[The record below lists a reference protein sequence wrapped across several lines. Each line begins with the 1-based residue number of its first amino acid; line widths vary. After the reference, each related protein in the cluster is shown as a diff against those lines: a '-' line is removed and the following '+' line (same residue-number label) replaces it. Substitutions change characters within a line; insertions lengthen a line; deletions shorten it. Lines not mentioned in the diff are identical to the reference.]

1 MDNDILDLEAELGR
15 LPTARELA
23 EFRAKRGRHGV
34 SGYDMDQAWYEVH
47 DAQHHRRL
55 SSAEADERRRF
66 NRERRGAGGN

>member
-1 MDNDILDLEAELGR
+1 MDEDVLDLEAELGR

-23 EFRAKRGRHGV
+23 EFRAKREQSSV
-34 SGYDMDQAWYEVH
+34 SGYDMDQAWYEVR

-55 SSAEADERRRF
+55 SSAEADDRRRF